1 MVSTCCSASW
11 PEFIVLLVVKRKS
24 SPLAELGLVFISH
37 PLWSAVLGQRLGR
50 WPHAFKCIL
59 DVEAFA
65 KAMQN
70 SARSEQKEGDGEDK
84 KDEEEDMSLD

>member
-1 MVSTCCSASW
+1 MVSTCCPAHRWALPFSGEGTNVPVCRAHGR
-11 PEFIVLLVVKRKS
+11 L
-24 SPLAELGLVFISH
+24 SPGPRVST
-37 PLWSAVLGQRLGR
+37 PGRGLGR
-50 WPHAFKCIL
+50 PPHAFQCIL

-70 SARSEQKEGDGEDK
+70 SARSEPKEGDGKDK